1 MKKLLL
7 ILALLAYA
15 AISCDKPETTND
27 EPKTEQPANPEQPAD
42 SSFNP
47 GEPSEP
53 ENLNADTCSIRIIEP
68 GVQMAT
74 FVYNVSSDE
83 VDFEASINSIF
94 RHFTITLNDG
104 TMPELVGTSCVIF
117 NEQSSFD
124 TGSVIGFANFVTF
137 DSLKSGK
144 YIAITWRGLLNSSWG
159 PNHYNPEFKGLYH
172 DITLDEQHTSE
183 LIDFYNDTIG
193 GLLKSAATL
202 SFTKY

>member
-53 ENLNADTCSIRIIEP
+53 EDTIAFNADTCQI
-68 GVQMAT
+68 GVITSLSMAT
-74 FVYNVSSDE
+74 FIYNVSSED
-83 VDFEASINSIF
+83 VDFADSINSIF
-94 RHFTITLNDG
+94 KHYTITLKDG
-104 TMPELVGTSCVIF
+104 STPTWIGTNCRF
-117 NEQSSFD
+117 REPYSSD
-124 TGSVIGFANFVTF
+124 TGMISFVGSRIW
-137 DSLKSGK
+137 DSLPYGH
-144 YIAITWRGLLNSSWG
+144 YIAITWDCFANSTWG
-159 PNHYNPEFKGLYH
+159 PNHYDPELQCLYH
-172 DITLDEQHTSE
+172 DIVLDENHPSE
-183 LIDFYNDTIG
+183 IIQLDNFID
-193 GLLKSAATL
+193 LLRATPFL